1 MIRSVLNY
9 VAVVW
14 TNCENDLL
22 AKVLKLQKRAA
33 RLIMDAYSKASYVRL
48 FHDLSWLPFYEDVKI
63 SKFLIAFERLRG
75 ELPAY
80 ITRLLTRNGDL
91 HSRNTRYTNYNLV
104 CSKFKRKS
112 DGGKTFNVITRQLW
126 NSLPTTLQQK
136 TSVKNF
142 KKALRQFFSE
152 TNRV

>member
-1 MIRSVLNY
+1 MKQQRLYYQSIIRSVLNY

-33 RLIMDAYSKASYVRL
+33 RLIMDADSKASYVRL
-48 FHDLSWLPFYEDVKI
+48 FHDLIWLPFYEDVKI
-63 SKFLIAFERLRG
+63 SKFLIAFKRLRG

-91 HSRNTRYTNYNLV
+91 HSRNTRYTNYN
-104 CSKFKRKS
+104 
-112 DGGKTFNVITRQLW
+112 
-126 NSLPTTLQQK
+126 
-136 TSVKNF
+136 
-142 KKALRQFFSE
+142 
-152 TNRV
+152 

>member
-48 FHDLSWLPFYEDVKI
+48 FHDLS
-63 SKFLIAFERLRG
+63 
-75 ELPAY
+75 
-80 ITRLLTRNGDL
+80 
-91 HSRNTRYTNYNLV
+91 
-104 CSKFKRKS
+104 
-112 DGGKTFNVITRQLW
+112 
-126 NSLPTTLQQK
+126 
-136 TSVKNF
+136 
-142 KKALRQFFSE
+142 
-152 TNRV
+152 

>member
-1 MIRSVLNY
+1 M
-9 VAVVW
+9 
-14 TNCENDLL
+14 
-22 AKVLKLQKRAA
+22 LKLT
-33 RLIMDAYSKASYVRL
+33 
-48 FHDLSWLPFYEDVKI
+48 
-63 SKFLIAFERLRG
+63 KFLIAFKRLRG
-75 ELPAY
+75 ELPAA
-80 ITRLLTRNGDL
+80 RLLTRNGDL

>member
-1 MIRSVLNY
+1 M
-9 VAVVW
+9 
-14 TNCENDLL
+14 
-22 AKVLKLQKRAA
+22 LKLT
-33 RLIMDAYSKASYVRL
+33 
-48 FHDLSWLPFYEDVKI
+48 
-63 SKFLIAFERLRG
+63 KFLIAFKRLRG
-75 ELPAY
+75 ELPAC

-126 NSLPTTLQQK
+126 NSLPTTLRQK
-136 TSVKNF
+136 TSVQNF

>member
-33 RLIMDAYSKASYVRL
+33 RLIMDADSKASYVRL

-91 HSRNTRYTNYNLV
+91 HSRNTRVQT
-104 CSKFKRKS
+104 
-112 DGGKTFNVITRQLW
+112 IT
-126 NSLPTTLQQK
+126 
-136 TSVKNF
+136 
-142 KKALRQFFSE
+142 
-152 TNRV
+152 

>member
-1 MIRSVLNY
+1 M
-9 VAVVW
+9 
-14 TNCENDLL
+14 
-22 AKVLKLQKRAA
+22 LKLT
-33 RLIMDAYSKASYVRL
+33 
-48 FHDLSWLPFYEDVKI
+48 
-63 SKFLIAFERLRG
+63 KFLIAFKRLRG

-80 ITRLLTRNGDL
+80 ITCLLTRNGDL

-126 NSLPTTLQQK
+126 NSLPTTLRQK
-136 TSVKNF
+136 TSVQNF